1 MILGAPEAIGPPL
14 LLIPGA
20 IDGEEESEAGKKAL
34 FTGGNVLRGG
44 DESPWRRNHL
54 EGRARGRG
62 RGRARAGSRENEGGI
77 TGERGRA
84 RRRWIPTGAP
94 EMRAAAGS
102 ARVGIESPWGSS

>member
-62 RGRARAGSRENEGGI
+62 RASEGGRA
-77 TGERGRA
+77 GERGRDDRRTSSGSPKMDPDGSDGDA
-84 RRRWIPTGAP
+84 RG
-94 EMRAAAGS
+94 G
-102 ARVGIESPWGSS
+102 RVS